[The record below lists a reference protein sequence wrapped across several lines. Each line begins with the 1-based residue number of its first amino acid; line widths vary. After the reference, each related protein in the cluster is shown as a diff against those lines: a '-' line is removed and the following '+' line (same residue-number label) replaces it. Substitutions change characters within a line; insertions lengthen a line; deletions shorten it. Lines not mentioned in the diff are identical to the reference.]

1 MALDSRATRT
11 TQPVPNIPRWTGD
24 RIRRAGSPS
33 PTMDEVVTK
42 PGSTKIEGQRQAL
55 QNAQSARCCVN
66 DGALLLCRWAGLS
79 SLLRRQ
85 HDFNGGCRCQA
96 RGSAAVPIR
105 AVYGGYTNQSGSGCA
120 PGATL
125 GTVVRHVAIRHHNG
139 RWQGLWPSGG
149 SKFTAMAVVVLS
161 SHVVDALQNL
171 SSQEPGQRGSSRG
184 RDMAC
189 WTLERRLSA
198 VS

>member
-105 AVYGGYTNQSGSGCA
+105 AVYGGYTNQSGSGA
-120 PGATL
+120 PRAPRLGRLYATSQSDTTTVGGKACGLREDPNSRPWLWLSCPHTWWMPCKTCHPKNRANGAPL
-125 GTVVRHVAIRHHNG
+125 EAGTWHVGH
-139 RWQGLWPSGG
+139 
-149 SKFTAMAVVVLS
+149 
-161 SHVVDALQNL
+161 
-171 SSQEPGQRGSSRG
+171 
-184 RDMAC
+184 
-189 WTLERRLSA
+189 
-198 VS
+198 